1 MLCVCFKVQ
10 WKLQH
15 SLCTPHPPLS
25 SLEELWVAIKE
36 IYILKNSFFSP
47 KSVLEN
53 TFKWASEYMRVIS
66 HGKKKKAFPLH
77 YMCYVFYAI
86 KKGAAVKMQLDRILN
101 VWVVRNEKPI
111 IIRIQRYCFLKRSMA
126 LSIWRKGSS
135 FFSTVSWHQITPLVY
150 SQAHM
155 TIDTSGRSASA

>member
-1 MLCVCFKVQ
+1 MKTAAFTLYTSSSPQQFRG
-10 WKLQH
+10 
-15 SLCTPHPPLS
+15 TLS
-25 SLEELWVAIKE
+25 SNQGNLYSEKFI
-36 IYILKNSFFSP
+36 FSP

>member
-36 IYILKNSFFSP
+36 IYILKNSFFLQKVCLKTLSSGP
-47 KSVLEN
+47 LNIWGSFLME
-53 TFKWASEYMRVIS
+53 
-66 HGKKKKAFPLH
+66 KKKKAFPLH
-77 YMCYVFYAI
+77 YTCYVFYAI

-101 VWVVRNEKPI
+101 VWVVKNEKPI

>member
-1 MLCVCFKVQ
+1 MKTAAFTLYTSSSPQQFRG
-10 WKLQH
+10 
-15 SLCTPHPPLS
+15 TLS
-25 SLEELWVAIKE
+25 SNQGNLYSEKFI
-36 IYILKNSFFSP
+36 FSP

-101 VWVVRNEKPI
+101 V
-111 IIRIQRYCFLKRSMA
+111 
-126 LSIWRKGSS
+126 
-135 FFSTVSWHQITPLVY
+135 
-150 SQAHM
+150 
-155 TIDTSGRSASA
+155 

>member
-1 MLCVCFKVQ
+1 MKTAAFTLYTSSSPQQFRG
-10 WKLQH
+10 
-15 SLCTPHPPLS
+15 TLS
-25 SLEELWVAIKE
+25 SNQGNLYSEKFI
-36 IYILKNSFFSP
+36 FFS
-47 KSVLEN
+47 KKCAWKHFQVGLWIYEGQFSW
-53 TFKWASEYMRVIS
+53 K
-66 HGKKKKAFPLH
+66 KKKKAFPLH
-77 YMCYVFYAI
+77 YTCYVFYAI

-101 VWVVRNEKPI
+101 VWVVKNEKPI